1 MNAQL
6 EPITAHDAERLAV
19 LEQIVRLAVLEQIV
33 KDGKGAFLAVG
44 MALVQIRD
52 DRLYRAEHATF
63 EEYLEKRWDISK
75 SYGYRLIAFAKQVE
89 MSPIGDKPETESQA
103 RKSRKQRKALA
114 ASRELPS
121 EESKATTT
129 QTADCGDSSEQDPPR
144 VHQFTGDGSEST
156 SEPSPARTNDA
167 KFEAAMGIKAENFY
181 ASQIEDIATDAIANA
196 TEEQILCA
204 ITACKKWAME
214 LKIALARRSL

>member
-1 MNAQL
+1 MNSPL
-6 EPITAHDAERLAV
+6 EPITAHDAERLA
-19 LEQIVRLAVLEQIV
+19 ALEQIV

-103 RKSRKQRKALA
+103 RKSRKKVKHEA
-114 ASRELPS
+114 ARDSVLGSPDREGQS
-121 EESKATTT
+121 QET
-129 QTADCGDSSEQDPPR
+129 SSEQDPPR

-156 SEPSPARTNDA
+156 SEPSPNDA